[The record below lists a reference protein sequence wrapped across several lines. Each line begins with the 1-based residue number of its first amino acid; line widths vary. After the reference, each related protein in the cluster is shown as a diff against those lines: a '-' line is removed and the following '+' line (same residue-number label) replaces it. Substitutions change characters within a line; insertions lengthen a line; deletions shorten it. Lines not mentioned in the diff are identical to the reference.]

1 MEWTRLILRLRG
13 PNWTR
18 SGERAMS
25 ISLKVVNGD
34 LSIKAGKFDLVQGS
48 EKLKQDLT
56 LWLTERYR
64 DDRFHP
70 TYGSILDGYIGGVIN
85 ASETIVRVQSET
97 LRVLSNYQQIQLAR
111 FRESPGKFQPSEL
124 LRSVNG
130 VDVSLSYDKVVVLV
144 RITTAARTAT
154 SLTVGFGV

>member
-1 MEWTRLILRLRG
+1 
-13 PNWTR
+13 
-18 SGERAMS
+18 MS
-25 ISLKVVNGD
+25 LSLKVVNGD
-34 LSIKAGKFDLVQGS
+34 LSITAGTFDTVSGQD
-48 EKLKQDLT
+48 KLKQDLT

-85 ASETIVRVQSET
+85 ASDTVVRVQSEV

-111 FRESPGKFQPSEL
+111 FKESPNKFQPSEL
-124 LRSVNG
+124 LQQVNG

-144 RITTAARTAT
+144 RMTTAAKTT
-154 SLTVGFGV
+154 TTISVGFGV